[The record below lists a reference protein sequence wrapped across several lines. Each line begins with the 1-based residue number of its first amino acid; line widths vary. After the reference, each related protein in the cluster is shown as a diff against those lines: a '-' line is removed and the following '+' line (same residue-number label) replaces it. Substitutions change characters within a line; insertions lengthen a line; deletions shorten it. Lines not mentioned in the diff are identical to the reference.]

1 MHYVIGSIGLAG
13 FLFLA
18 WLPSSDRRL
27 AGSRLGRVAILLLV
41 QAALAVLLLKSSV
54 GDAVV
59 RGISRTFDHLLA
71 YAGTGTTF
79 VFGGLPKVGEQPA
92 IFFSVLMP
100 IVLVSA
106 LIGILQHIR
115 LLPLIIRVVGR
126 VVSWISGFGKLESF
140 NAVAALLLGQ
150 SEVFISLR
158 DILGR
163 IPEQR
168 MLTLATS
175 AMSTVSA
182 AILGVYMQLVEP
194 RYVIAAITLNL
205 FGAFVVSA
213 LINPYRTTG
222 AEDDALLHVEET
234 EAQDRPSFF
243 EMLADYILVG
253 FRIAITV
260 AAMLLG
266 FTALLA
272 MVNGIFAA
280 VFHGTTFQDVMGH
293 GFAPLAW
300 LTGIPW
306 DEARSAGTFMGT
318 KLVSN
323 EVVAMQQLHSRP
335 TPLSGHTMAILSTY
349 LVSFANLTTIAIVT
363 GAVRILD
370 AGQGAL
376 VARKGLRLIYS
387 ATLVSL
393 ISATIV
399 GLVL

>member
-1 MHYVIGSIGLAG
+1 MHYLIGSIGLAS

-18 WLPSSDRRL
+18 WLPSSDRRA
-27 AGSRLGRVAILLLV
+27 AGGRLGRVGVLLLV
-41 QAALAVLLLKSSV
+41 QFGLALLLLKSSV
-54 GDAVV
+54 GDTVIHAV
-59 RGISRTFDHLLA
+59 SSSFDHLIT
-71 YAGTGTTF
+71 YAGTGTAF
-79 VFGGLPKVGEQPA
+79 VFGDLPRVGTQPA

-115 LLPLIIRVVGR
+115 LLPLIIRAVGQ
-126 VVSWISGFGKLESF
+126 VVSWVSGFGRLESF
-140 NAVAALLLGQ
+140 NAVAAMLLGQ

-163 IPEQR
+163 IPERR

-205 FGAFVVSA
+205 FGAFAVSA
-213 LINPYRTTG
+213 LINPYRTTTR
-222 AEDDALLHVEET
+222 EDDALLHVEDAESR
-234 EAQDRPSFF
+234 DKPSFF
-243 EMLADYILVG
+243 EMLADYILLG

-272 MVNGIFAA
+272 LINGIFAA

-293 GFAPLAW
+293 AFAPLAW
-300 LTGIPW
+300 LTGISW
-306 DEARSAGTFMGT
+306 DETRSAGTFMGT

-323 EVVAMQQLHSRP
+323 EVVAMQQLHSRQ
-335 TPLSGHTMAILSTY
+335 TPLSSHTMAILSTY

-363 GAVRILD
+363 GAVRIID
-370 AGQGAL
+370 AAQGAL

-393 ISATIV
+393 ISATVV
-399 GLVL
+399 GLVQ